1 LDGGDKNQYFTL
13 QRKDNQM
20 SQLRCDAGVLGCV
33 GVANAGCGATL
44 CDTCQEEVRSESV
57 ETEDRT
63 RELNFDADSSRNRDF
78 DTGTTYAKH
87 RDSEPVRSARYSV
100 NNSPRARKLHSRKVG

>member
-1 LDGGDKNQYFTL
+1 
-13 QRKDNQM
+13 M

-33 GVANAGCGATL
+33 GAANAGCGATL
-44 CDTCQEEVRSESV
+44 CASCDEEVRAESA

-63 RELNFDADSSRNRDF
+63 RELNFD
-78 DTGTTYAKH
+78 TGSTYAKH

-100 NNSPRARKLHSRKVG
+100 NNSPRPRKLHCRKVG